1 MFEEAS
7 RKKDRETERIYKQ
20 NIHRKSSLQLDFRI
34 NPGKHWLVH
43 KSNKHTLS

>member
-7 RKKDRETERIYKQ
+7 RKKDRETERDKQ
-20 NIHRKSSLQLDFRI
+20 NMRRKSSLQLDLKI